1 MQRTLLSIFLC
12 AMVLFGLGLEAAVA
26 QSRAVARLPD
36 LLEGAETVYS
46 VDGGVSF
53 VAEPPSVAPGQVAT
67 VGIRL
72 TFEVSQ
78 AVHSLAG
85 VGYYTS
91 LVLSH
96 DVASVRAVSLSI
108 NDHEVELPLERM
120 IYQTIPGIDPGL
132 FSPGAN
138 TLHVE
143 MTVRNGSREN
153 EIVVAPSISL
163 TPLENIDLAF
173 QTGPLL
179 GAFDE
184 DFFTLT
190 CRTNMPARVSVYRTT
205 VSGREEGIEGLRL
218 VTGTEQGLLHRLRV
232 PRGHSA
238 EAEIYRVVAE
248 RDGFVVGR
256 TIRPPDLPKGDFR
269 FLIIGDT
276 RTNVAEWLE
285 VAGAAVES
293 RARFVVHLGD
303 MVTLGT
309 RDWEWDAQFWHPGRV
324 LLQTMP
330 IYPVIGNHEAN
341 APLYDE
347 LFFGPGEDGGARNW
361 AQELGGVLLIGI
373 DGAQDWSVGSE
384 NVGWL
389 EEILAGSDARF
400 TLLITHYP
408 GWSSAPHGRL
418 GDDGRPRERP
428 ARETRETVIPLLVEH
443 GATAVVAGHDHVY
456 ERSELPGDLTAVT
469 CGGGG
474 AGLYRKTDDAELQ
487 NPYSKVFTSVH
498 HYCVFEVDSATMAMR
513 ALTAEGE
520 LLDSRTWHA
529 RGQ

>member
-1 MQRTLLSIFLC
+1 MYRTLLTLLLG
-12 AMVLFGLGLEAAVA
+12 AMALFGPGSDAAVA

-36 LLEGAETVYS
+36 LLEGAESVYS
-46 VDGGVSF
+46 IDGGVSF
-53 VAEPPSVAPGQVAT
+53 LAEPPSVAPRQVAT
-67 VGIRL
+67 VEIML

-78 AVHSLAG
+78 AIHSLAG
-85 VGYYTS
+85 AGYYTS
-91 LVLSH
+91 LTLSH
-96 DVASVRAVSLSI
+96 DVASVRAMSLSL
-108 NDHEVELPLERM
+108 NDHEVALPLDRM
-120 IYQTIPGIDPGL
+120 IYRTVPGIDPRLLNSGV
-132 FSPGAN
+132 N
-138 TLHVE
+138 TLLVE
-143 MTVRNGSREN
+143 MTVRNTSREN

-163 TPLENIDLAF
+163 TPLESIDLAI

-184 DFFTLT
+184 GFFTIT
-190 CRTNMPARVSVYRTT
+190 CRTNMPARVSVYRAGF
-205 VSGREEGIEGLRL
+205 SGHEEGIEGLRL

-232 PRGHSA
+232 PRGLSA
-238 EAEIYRVVAE
+238 EEESYRVVAE

-256 TIRPPDLPKGDFR
+256 TVSPPDPPKGAFR
-269 FLIIGDT
+269 FLVIGDT

-285 VAGAAVES
+285 VASAAVES
-293 RARFVVHLGD
+293 GAQLVVHLGD

-309 RDWEWDAQFWHPGRV
+309 RDWEWDAQFWQPGRV
-324 LLQTMP
+324 LLETMP

-347 LFFGPGEDGGARNW
+347 LFFGPAEDGGARNW
-361 AQELGGVLLIGI
+361 AQELGGVQLIGI
-373 DGAQDWSVGSE
+373 DGAQDWSSGSD
-384 NVGWL
+384 NAGWL
-389 EEILAGSDARF
+389 EETLSRSDARF

-428 ARETRETVIPLLVEH
+428 ARETRETVIPLLVAH
-443 GATAVVAGHDHVY
+443 GATAIIAGHDHVY
-456 ERSELPGDLTAVT
+456 ERSELPGDLSAVT

-474 AGLYRKTDDAELQ
+474 AGLYRKVEDAARQ
-487 NPYSKVFTSVH
+487 NPYSRVFSSVH

-529 RGQ
+529 RDE